1 MKGSLYIVAT
11 PIGNLKD
18 ITIRALEILKKSDYI
33 LAESS
38 ARTSKLLNE
47 YSIKKKIIT
56 FNKDNEKRKKNSII
70 KNLCEGLEISLVSDA
85 GTPSISDPG
94 FELIKNNKGRFHVIP
109 IPGPSSLTSA
119 LSVSEIPINNFVF
132 LGFLSKKTGELKQQI
147 ISLKNMGKP
156 GIIFESKY
164 RVIRVVKEIINIMGG
179 DTKIGVFREITK
191 LHEEIFFDSA
201 DKVLLSLQNNVVF
214 GEITLIIGTPIKT
227 TNNPDEL
234 REKVLKLLQNYTQKE
249 TVDILMLF
257 TDINKKDL
265 YKYVLSVRQE
275 E

>member
-1 MKGSLYIVAT
+1 MKGNLYIVAT

-47 YSIKKKIIT
+47 YNIKKKIIT

-94 FELIKNNKGRFHVIP
+94 FELIKNNQGRFHVIP

-132 LGFLSKKTGELKQQI
+132 LGFLSKKIGELKQQI
-147 ISLKNMGKP
+147 IYLKNTGKP
-156 GIIFESKY
+156 GVIFESKY
-164 RVIRVVKEIINIMGG
+164 RVIRVIKEIIRIMGG

-201 DKVLLSLQNNVVF
+201 DKVLLSLQNNVVS

-234 REKVLKLLQNYTQKE
+234 REQVLKLLQNYTQKE

>member
-1 MKGSLYIVAT
+1 MKGNLYIVAT

-94 FELIKNNKGRFHVIP
+94 FELIKSNQGRFHVIP

-164 RVIRVVKEIINIMGG
+164 RVIRVIKEIIRIMGG

-191 LHEEIFFDSA
+191 LHEEIFFNSA
-201 DKVLLSLQNNVVF
+201 DKVLLSLQNNVVS

-227 TNNPDEL
+227 TDNPDEL

>member
-1 MKGSLYIVAT
+1 MKGNLYIVAT

-94 FELIKNNKGRFHVIP
+94 FELIKSNQGRFHVIP

-156 GIIFESKY
+156 GIIFESKH

-191 LHEEIFFDSA
+191 LHEEIFFNSA
-201 DKVLLSLQNNVVF
+201 DKVLLSLQNNVVS

>member
-47 YSIKKKIIT
+47 YNIEKKIIT
-56 FNKDNEKRKKNSII
+56 FNKNNEKRKKNSII
-70 KNLCEGLEISLVSDA
+70 KHLCEGLEISLVSDA

-94 FELIKNNKGRFHVIP
+94 FELIKNNKNRFNVIP

-119 LSVSEIPINNFVF
+119 LSVSEIPVNNFVF
-132 LGFLSKKTGELKQQI
+132 LGFLSKKKGELKQQI
-147 ISLKNMGKP
+147 ISLKNIGKP
-156 GIIFESKY
+156 GIIFESKH
-164 RVIRVVKEIINIMGG
+164 RVIRVLTEIINIMGS
-179 DTKIGVFREITK
+179 DVKIGVFREITK

-201 DKVLLSLQNNVVF
+201 DKILSSLQNNAIS
-214 GEITLIIGTPIKT
+214 GEITLIIGPSVKIDK
-227 TNNPDEL
+227 NLDEL
-234 REKVLKLLQNYTQKE
+234 REKILILLPNYTQKE
-249 TVDILMLF
+249 IVDILTLF

-265 YKYVLSVRQE
+265 YKYVLNVRQKE
-275 E
+275 

>member
-38 ARTSKLLNE
+38 VRTSKLLNE
-47 YSIKKKIIT
+47 YNIDKQIIT

-70 KNLCEGLEISLVSDA
+70 KYLCEGLVISLVSDA

-94 FELIKNNKGRFHVIP
+94 FELIKNNKNRFNIIP

-132 LGFLSKKTGELKQQI
+132 LGFLSKKQGELKQQI
-147 ISLKNMGKP
+147 ISLKNTGKP
-156 GIIFESKY
+156 GIIFESKH
-164 RVIRVVKEIINIMGG
+164 RVVKVLTEIINIMGG
-179 DTKIGVFREITK
+179 DIKIGIFREITK
-191 LHEEIFFDSA
+191 LHEEIFVDSA
-201 DKVLLSLQNNVVF
+201 DKILSSLQNNAIS
-214 GEITLIIGTPIKT
+214 GEITLIIGPSVKVDK
-227 TNNPDEL
+227 NLNEL
-234 REKVLKLLQNYTQKE
+234 REKILILLPNYTQKE
-249 TVDILMLF
+249 IVDILTLF

>member
-38 ARTSKLLNE
+38 VRTSKLLNE
-47 YSIKKKIIT
+47 YNIDKQIIT

-70 KNLCEGLEISLVSDA
+70 KYLCEGLVISLVSDA

-94 FELIKNNKGRFHVIP
+94 FELIKNNKNRFNIIP

-132 LGFLSKKTGELKQQI
+132 LGFLSKKQGELKQQI
-147 ISLKNMGKP
+147 ISLKNTGKP
-156 GIIFESKY
+156 GIIFESKH
-164 RVIRVVKEIINIMGG
+164 RVVKVLTEIINIMGG
-179 DTKIGVFREITK
+179 DIKIGIFREITK

-201 DKVLLSLQNNVVF
+201 DKILSSLQNNAIS
-214 GEITLIIGTPIKT
+214 GEITLIIGPSVKVDK
-227 TNNPDEL
+227 NLNEL
-234 REKVLKLLQNYTQKE
+234 REKILILLPNYTQKE
-249 TVDILMLF
+249 IVDILTLF

>member
-1 MKGSLYIVAT
+1 MKGNLYIVAT

-47 YSIKKKIIT
+47 YNIKKKIIT

-94 FELIKNNKGRFHVIP
+94 FELIKNNQGRFHVIP

-132 LGFLSKKTGELKQQI
+132 LGFLSKKIGELKQQI
-147 ISLKNMGKP
+147 ISLKNTGKP
-156 GIIFESKY
+156 GVIFESKY
-164 RVIRVVKEIINIMGG
+164 RVIRVIKEIISIMGG

-201 DKVLLSLQNNVVF
+201 DKVLLSLQNNVVS

-234 REKVLKLLQNYTQKE
+234 REQVLKLLQNYTQKE